1 MTECP
6 KQERPRLHN
15 LAGGDQDQIPFSISN
30 NLIGANENLYKSL
43 TTLFSLTCY
52 GYVCNHSNGS
62 QTTNNSLVGL
72 VQLTLLC
79 SNQVLCAHRVLTP
92 M

>member
-1 MTECP
+1 MKTKMTEFDNFVFIDV
-6 KQERPRLHN
+6 L
-15 LAGGDQDQIPFSISN
+15 
-30 NLIGANENLYKSL
+30 
-43 TTLFSLTCY
+43 
-52 GYVCNHSNGS
+52 YVCNHSNGC